1 MINKLFL
8 FSFVLTLLYSCKA
21 KVPEDVIER
30 DKMQDLLYD
39 YHLAQ
44 SIAKGKNDS
53 VDYHIRLYTDA
64 VFRKYG
70 VNEDKFNH
78 SMEWYT
84 RNSEELFTIYKQL
97 DKRYAEARTAGIV
110 QGNRYASMTEVG
122 DTMNIWKGKDF
133 YLLTNAWNTHIDFQQ
148 AADSTFHKGDKFM
161 WQFETNWYYRE
172 GQKNAIAVLALI
184 YENDSVASTTQ
195 TLYSTGKQEIF
206 ITASSK
212 PVKSVEGF
220 VYLTS
225 PWSELPRI
233 LTINE
238 PVLVKFSKSDKA
250 PLKMRD
256 VLAADS
262 AARASSGKVL
272 KMEKS
277 VQNDPPQEGRILS
290 LPR

>member
-1 MINKLFL
+1 MVNKLFL
-8 FSFVLTLLYSCKA
+8 FSFVLALLVSCKA

-30 DKMQDLLYD
+30 GTMENLLYD

-44 SIAKGKNDS
+44 SLAKGEKDS

-97 DKRYAEARTAGIV
+97 DKRFAEARTAGIV
-110 QGNRYASMTEVG
+110 QGNIYASMTAEG
-122 DTMNIWKGKDF
+122 DTMNIWRGKDF

-148 AADSTFHKGDKFM
+148 AADSTFRKGDKFM
-161 WQFETNWYYRE
+161 WQFKTNWYYRE
-172 GQKNAIAVLALI
+172 GQKNAIAVLALV

-195 TLYSTGKQEIF
+195 TLYSTGKQEIY
-206 ITASSK
+206 ITAGHR
-212 PVKSVEGF
+212 PVKSIEGF

-233 LTINE
+233 MTISE
-238 PVLVKFSKSDKA
+238 PVLVKFARSEKPA
-250 PLKMRD
+250 LKMRD

-262 AARASSGKVL
+262 AAAAEGKNL
-272 KMEKS
+272 RMAGPE
-277 VQNDPPQEGRILS
+277 NGRLLS